1 MSVKAKIT
9 SQMACFERA
18 IQGFV
23 DEARELN
30 KNNKSCHVAL
40 LMQGKRK
47 VISYG
52 FNQMD
57 RQCFRGKS
65 VFSLHAEVDCL
76 RKCRPIKDVMKRNY
90 SLVVV
95 KVAKEEDGKFYD
107 SMPCKYC
114 TKFLLGLGFRSV
126 YCSNSQGKIVKVD
139 LNSYIPYNACS
150 GPCSK
155 IKF

>member
-1 MSVKAKIT
+1 MS
-9 SQMACFERA
+9 CFEKA
-18 IQGFV
+18 VHSYI

-30 KNNKSCHVAL
+30 KYNKSCHVAL

-65 VFSLHAEVDCL
+65 VYSLHAEVDCL

-90 SLVVV
+90 TLVVV
-95 KVAKEEDGKFYD
+95 KIGKADDGIFYD
-107 SMPCKYC
+107 SMPCKHC
-114 TKFLLGLGFRSV
+114 TKFLVGLGFKSV
-126 YCSNSQGKIVKVD
+126 YCSNSGGKIVKVNFD
-139 LNSYIPYNACS
+139 DYIPYNLCGNS
-150 GPCSK
+150 CNKQRS
-155 IKF
+155 

>member
-1 MSVKAKIT
+1 MT
-9 SQMACFERA
+9 YFERA

-23 DEARELN
+23 DEALDLN

-65 VFSLHAEVDCL
+65 IISLHAEIDCL
-76 RKCRPIKDVMKRNY
+76 RKCRPIRDIMKRNY
-90 SLVVV
+90 SLVIV
-95 KVAKEEDGKFYD
+95 KVAKNDNRLFHD
-107 SMPCKYC
+107 SMPCKHC
-114 TKFLLGLGFRSV
+114 TKFLLGLGFKNV
-126 YCSNSQGKIVKVD
+126 YCSNNQGKIIKVNLD
-139 LNSYIPYNACS
+139 YYAPYNLNAS
-150 GPCSK
+150 YNLDASS
-155 IKF
+155 

>member
-1 MSVKAKIT
+1 MTSFESVVHAYI
-9 SQMACFERA
+9 
-18 IQGFV
+18 

-30 KNNKSCHVAL
+30 KNSKSCHVAL
-40 LMQGKRK
+40 LIQGKRK

-65 VFSLHAEVDCL
+65 VYSLHAEVDCL

-90 SLVVV
+90 TLVVV
-95 KVAKEEDGKFYD
+95 KIGKADEIFYD
-107 SMPCKYC
+107 SMPCKHC

-126 YCSNSQGKIVKVD
+126 YCSNKHGKIVKVSLD
-139 LNSYIPYNACS
+139 EYIPYNATSQCHH
-150 GPCSK
+150 
-155 IKF
+155 IR